1 MKGGSVDLKRG
12 RDMHRNAIMSSYP
25 DRKRARNQGSPPVSH
40 NAIAPM
46 NLKLLAQTLGISET
60 TVSRALNGYPEVSER
75 TREKVLA
82 AAKSAGY
89 RPNPMARSLAV
100 GRTNIVGII
109 YPLMP
114 TDLGDPMFLNIVG
127 GMSEAL
133 EAQRMDLII
142 APVSPSNELRS
153 YEHMVRGRRVDGLV
167 VGRTRV
173 HDERINYL
181 AKQGLPFVAHGRTQL
196 KQPYAWFDYDNEA
209 GIRIAVERLLS
220 LGHQRIGL
228 ISAPLEMNFARQ
240 RMDSFVSTLKA
251 AGLEPDPKY
260 LADNTLDRRTGYQAM
275 QQLLACS
282 PRPSAVIVDN
292 HLSGV
297 GAMRA
302 LLDAGVA
309 IGKEM
314 SIIVWGGME
323 DSLVGYNITTIDQ
336 PEPRRAGAKMIE
348 MLLSLLD
355 GTAPGKL
362 QVLWQPVLLPGET
375 VGPCPR

>member
-1 MKGGSVDLKRG
+1 
-12 RDMHRNAIMSSYP
+12 
-25 DRKRARNQGSPPVSH
+25 
-40 NAIAPM
+40 M
-46 NLKLLAQTLGISET
+46 NLKLLAKTLGISET

-89 RPNPMARSLAV
+89 RPNPVARSLAV

-114 TDLGDPMFLNIVG
+114 TDLGAPRFLNIVG

-153 YEHMVRGRRVDGLV
+153 YEHMVRGRRIDGLV

-173 HDERINYL
+173 HDERIAYL
-181 AKQGLPFVAHGRTQL
+181 AKQDLPFVAHGRTQL

-209 GIRIAVERLLS
+209 GIRIAVEHLLS

-228 ISAPLEMNFARQ
+228 VSAPLEMNFARQ
-240 RMDSFVSTLKA
+240 RMDSFLDTLRA
-251 AGLEPDPKY
+251 AGLTADPRY
-260 LADNTLDRRTGYQAM
+260 LIDSTLDRRTGYQAM
-275 QQLLACS
+275 QRLLAQS
-282 PRPSAVIVDN
+282 PRPTAVIVDN

-297 GAMRA
+297 GAIRA
-302 LLDAGVA
+302 LLDAGIA
-309 IGKEM
+309 IGKDM
-314 SIIVWGGME
+314 SIIVWGAME
-323 DSLVGYNITTIDQ
+323 DSLVGYNVTTIDQ

-355 GTAPGKL
+355 GTAPAKL

-375 VGPCPR
+375 VGPCPH